1 LDRPPLKILCKAPCN
16 VSHKKTPQSG
26 VFFRHPG
33 KIPGEQP
40 AITWQQ
46 MRQQQEQRQQERQ
59 MRQQQERQ
67 QQELERQ
74 EQQLLL
80 FCRKRTKQQQR

>member
-1 LDRPPLKILCKAPCN
+1 MCTAPCD

-46 MRQQQEQRQQERQ
+46 MRQQQELEQRQQERQ